1 MQSFRTEIE
10 NPIVEKDIIELANK
24 IELFHNGKI
33 DEEKFRSLRLAR
45 GVYGQRQEGV
55 QMVRIKLPYGKVK
68 SNQLRRI
75 SEVSDEYS
83 RGRLHITTRQDIQ
96 IHYVDLNRTPEL
108 WAELERDDITLREAC
123 GNTVRNVTASETAG
137 IDVNEPFDVS
147 PYADALF
154 RSFLRNPI
162 CQEMGR
168 KFKVSFSSSDEDTGL
183 SYMHDLGFIAKI
195 ENGVRGFKVMLGGGL
210 GSQPRHADVLYDFLE
225 TDKIIPLTEGVL
237 RIFDRHGERKS
248 RAKARMKFL
257 IKDIGLE
264 AFKDLVEKEQN
275 AIAFKSVAID
285 ANLYEASTPVEI
297 NEIPQVEIKDQKA
310 FETWKSTNLIPQKQD
325 GYVAIGIKVLLGD
338 FYTDK
343 ARLLADLVEKYAA
356 GEIRLT
362 LRQNIVIPFVKEA
375 LVPFFYNELEKLGFV
390 EAGYNKAVDI
400 TACPGTDTCNLGI
413 ASSTGIADE
422 LERVIKAEYPQYLNN
437 EDLVI
442 KISGCMNACGQHN
455 MANIGFQG
463 MSVRTPDK
471 LVAPALQVL
480 LGGGNLGDGKGV
492 FADKVVKVPSKR
504 GPEALRRIL
513 DDFEANAK
521 GKSFIDYYKE
531 KGERY
536 FYDFLNDLQDVTNL
550 TQDDFIDWGEND
562 KYVKEIGVGE
572 CAGVVIDLIATLFL
586 ESEEKIEN
594 AKKSFEDK
602 AYSNAIY
609 HAYSSLVNSAKAL
622 LLAENKKTN
631 THAGIVSQFDELFVA
646 SGKINLEVSFSE
658 LIYQINKFAP
668 TEAFAAKYISNA
680 NVFLEKVRT
689 FRETEIPQASK
700 GGKVTV

>member
-10 NPIVEKDIIELANK
+10 NPIVENDIIELANK
-24 IELFHNGKI
+24 IEQFHNGKI

-55 QMVRIKLPYGKVK
+55 QMIRIKLPYGKVL
-68 SNQLRRI
+68 SNQLKRI
-75 SEVSDEYS
+75 CEVSDEYS

-108 WAELERDDITLREAC
+108 WAELERDDVTLREAC

-137 IDVNEPFDVS
+137 IDPREPFDVS

-154 RSFLRNPI
+154 RFFLRNPI

-168 KFKVSFSSSDEDTGL
+168 KFKVSFSGTDEDTGL

-210 GSQPRHADVLYDFLE
+210 GSQPRHADELYSFLPS
-225 TDKIIPLTEGVL
+225 DKIIPLMEGVL

-257 IKDIGLE
+257 IKDIGLD
-264 AFKDLVEKEQN
+264 AFKTLVEAEQN
-275 AIAFKSVAID
+275 AIVNKTVAID
-285 ANLYEASTPVEI
+285 ADAYQPSVPVSIEA
-297 NEIPQVEIKDQKA
+297 PQVAIKDQK
-310 FETWKSTNLIPQKQD
+310 TYDLWKATNVIAQKQE

-343 ARLLADLVEKYAA
+343 ARLLADLVQKYAA
-356 GEIRLT
+356 GEIRLS
-362 LRQNIVIPFVKEA
+362 LRQNILIPFVKEE
-375 LVPFFYNELEKLGFV
+375 LVPFFYQELEKLGFV
-390 EAGYNKAVDI
+390 DPGYNKAVDI

-413 ASSTGIADE
+413 ASSTGIAEE
-422 LERVIKAEYPQYLNN
+422 LERVIRTEYPQYLEN

-463 MSVRTPDK
+463 MSVRTKDK

-480 LGGGNLGDGKGV
+480 LGGGNLGDGKGR
-492 FADKVVKVPSKR
+492 FADKVVKIPSRR

-513 DDFEANAK
+513 DDYEKNAN
-521 GKSFIDYYKE
+521 GKLFVEYYAE
-531 KGERY
+531 KGEKY
-536 FYDFLNDLQDVTNL
+536 FYDFLTDLSNVENL
-550 TQDDFIDWGEND
+550 TQEDFIDWGTEEE
-562 KYVKEIGVGE
+562 YVKAIGVGE

-594 AKKSFEDK
+594 AKKSLENEV
-602 AYSNAIY
+602 YSDAVY

-622 LLAENKKTN
+622 LLAEKKKTN
-631 THAGIVSQFDELFVA
+631 THAGIISQFDEEFVA
-646 SGKINLEVSFSE
+646 SGKISLEGTFAD
-658 LIYQINKFAP
+658 LIYQLQKNAP
-668 TEAFAAKYISNA
+668 TKDFAINYINSAEQFLKKVQEFRAAEIAK
-680 NVFLEKVRT
+680 V
-689 FRETEIPQASK
+689 
-700 GGKVTV
+700 